1 MRLHTLEKDGV
12 QLFIGDIGTGL
23 SVKETLLKQLD
34 NARAE
39 IERLDFISTN
49 GIDCGIQIKLVYCE
63 VTK

>member
-1 MRLHTLEKDGV
+1 MRPHTLEKDGI

-34 NARAE
+34 NAWTE

-63 VTK
+63 VIK